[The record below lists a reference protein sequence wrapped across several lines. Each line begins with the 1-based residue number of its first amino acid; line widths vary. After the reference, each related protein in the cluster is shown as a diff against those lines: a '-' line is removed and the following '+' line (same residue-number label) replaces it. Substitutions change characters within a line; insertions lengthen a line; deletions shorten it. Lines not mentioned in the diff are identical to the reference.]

1 MAAHVRCQFKH
12 ISSKQI
18 GEQLAENID
27 TFVKAK
33 TFDRNG
39 IKRCGEGGN
48 DTIPFYLTREE
59 ANILRNRLALVLSDD
74 NSSVWFNI
82 LSEPLHNLI
91 SRSLATTDD
100 NFHQGSTFPVVCRF
114 GSLRSYNQFYSHISF
129 NNREGQISVRFVK
142 QKPNNLCIDFDNIQ
156 IIISLHSIQKKNIL
170 VNKENAKYGVD
181 ILLPLKYAPHFYRL
195 ESPKPGDKNQDKKQI
210 RICGDDQHMKFIR
223 DLAHCSDLVLHFEAS
238 PNMPWS
244 FLEHLLIDRSER
256 YEINFST
263 FKICDWSNEHNKN
276 QRPDPFDFKK
286 ASFQD
291 RYALQMLISLGFVFR
306 DKWAQLTDQELNW
319 KKWNIDERYSLCC
332 YAVEQ
337 LCQDHG
343 YDLTRTERDY
353 NERKKKLIT
362 NNNMNEQLVSIDDRK
377 KMKVAVCTLTPL
389 RFIFQPFE
397 ITTGSRALRNPKF
410 GGPENFLLVHLR
422 EENNEQ
428 LRVSNKSIKERL
440 KKSMLDG
447 INLLDKTF
455 IYMGA
460 STGQMKQMAFW
471 FINLPTCFKDIKEAH
486 NVLGNNFND
495 IKNIATYIAR
505 IGQYFSTT
513 WPIGIQLTLVTN
525 KNDIR
530 SNTGQNYVLRID
542 DIKRNNYCFTDG
554 IGKISWGLA
563 GRIAQKMN
571 ISLSSKEDIPSAYQ
585 VRVAGCK
592 GMVAI
597 DPESTLNDYYIH
609 IRPSMEKFLSDD
621 WNLEI
626 CEFARPLTLT
636 LNDQVIRLLSDLD
649 NPGGAFTSL
658 QNEGFDHWQVL
669 EEEQPSIFDIALQ
682 KKISYSTSKDNL
694 FSNRIP
700 IPPKDGRNL
709 FGVADET
716 GELKYGQ
723 CFIQYTSLD
732 PKDDVQRKL
741 QIVTGTVLV
750 TKNPCLWPGDFRRL
764 TAVRNSKLEQ
774 YMRDVIVFPIDGKRP
789 HSNEISGSDLDGDQ
803 YWVYWGN
810 RLKIKENV
818 EPLSYE
824 GATKLEMPLITQ
836 KIIVEHIV
844 ETFGAGGI
852 LGMIANTHTVAAD
865 QHEQHSFSDDCKKLA
880 ELFAIAVDS
889 PKTGK
894 FIDKEEI
901 RPFQAKY
908 CKKWPNFMKKFD
920 QPTYKSSSIL
930 ETLFL
935 NAASKYFEIRD
946 TPMINKC
953 LQRMRAIK
961 SPSMIEIEDEEFKK
975 WLDGG
980 IYEAK
985 STPKKF
991 PKKLSTQ
998 LEHNEAPIVP
1008 PSTSPKKEKSSSKLP
1023 TTTNENSSS
1032 ATKKSVIKSTE
1043 MTSTPPETS
1052 ITVET
1057 TTNSKSKNSLQNPP
1071 ILINSS
1077 ASASSISS
1085 TTSSLSSL
1093 ISSNSDPYQ
1102 PDFLMA
1108 VYAKT
1113 TTVSNVTF
1121 SPIPGSLYTVDL
1133 SKGTTDDSDRE
1144 QIIKKVTSYLE
1155 KQNVF
1160 KKKSSAYNPTIHG
1173 SLDLIIF
1180 YGYIYFIEQKTF
1192 PQKLG
1197 ELQDL
1202 IKQKQD
1208 QLIHF
1213 NYTDIDNFSKTKSLF
1228 LTTSKGTIDYEFDCY
1243 VPSYPLYYITL
1254 LFNSSKSLR
1263 KVRIYRIWTKCYVRQ
1278 PNLNADNLY
1287 EIRSVLTYDSDS
1299 PEFLEII
1306 HSIFKSSQATNLLSG
1321 RKPNIEINTNL
1332 LQSSVKPI
1340 SLKIIEQDIRTKIN
1354 QTEIN
1359 GFYREVK
1366 YVSISE
1372 QQEKSKVSP
1381 TIEYHTSPITKEERL
1396 LEQICDFVISPIE
1409 KFSSD
1414 RPYSTTS
1421 MASSLFNPYH

>member
-1 MAAHVRCQFKH
+1 MTAQVRCQFKH
-12 ISSKQI
+12 ISSKQV

-39 IKRCGEGGN
+39 IKRSGESGN
-48 DTIPFYLTREE
+48 DTIFFYLTREE
-59 ANILRNRLALVLSDD
+59 ANSLRDRLALVLSDE
-74 NSSVWFNI
+74 NSLVWFNI
-82 LSEPLHNLI
+82 CSEPLHNLI
-91 SRSLATTDD
+91 PRSLATTDD
-100 NFHQGSTFPVVCRF
+100 NFHQGSTFPVICRF

-129 NNREGQISVRFVK
+129 NNKEVQISIRFIK
-142 QKPNNLCIDFDNIQ
+142 RKPNNLCIEFNDIQ

-181 ILLPLKYAPHFYRL
+181 ILLPLKYAPHIYRL

-210 RICGDDQHMKFIR
+210 RMCGDEQRIKFIQN
-223 DLAHCSDLVLHFEAS
+223 LAQCSDLVLHFEAS

-244 FLEHLLIDRSER
+244 FLEHLLIDRPER

-263 FKICDWSNEHNKN
+263 FKICDWLKENKN
-276 QRPDPFDFKK
+276 QTPDPFDYKK

-319 KKWNIDERYSLCC
+319 KRWNVNERYSLCC

-353 NERKKKLIT
+353 NEAKKKFIT
-362 NNNMNEQLVSIDDRK
+362 NNDMNEQLVSIEDRK
-377 KMKVAVCTLTPL
+377 KLKVAACTLTPL

-397 ITTGSRALRNPKF
+397 ITTGSRALRNPQF

-428 LRVSNKSIKERL
+428 LRVSHRNIKERL
-440 KKSMLDG
+440 KNSMLDG
-447 INLLDKTF
+447 INLLGKTF
-455 IYMGA
+455 VYMGA

-471 FINLPTCFKDIKEAH
+471 FINLPTRFKDIKEAH
-486 NVLGNNFND
+486 NVLGNNLSD

-505 IGQYFSTT
+505 VGQYFSTT
-513 WPIGIQLTLVTN
+513 WPIDIQLTLITN
-525 KNDIR
+525 KSDIR
-530 SNTGQNYVLRID
+530 SNTGRNYVFRID
-542 DIKRNNYCFTDG
+542 DIKRNDYCFTDG

-636 LNDQVIRLLSDLD
+636 LNDQVIRLLSDLQ
-649 NPGGAFTSL
+649 NPDSTFISL
-658 QNEGFDHWQVL
+658 QNEGFDHWGVL
-669 EEEQPSIFDIALQ
+669 EEEQPSILDIALQ
-682 KKISYSTSKDNL
+682 KKLSYSTSKDNL
-694 FSNRIP
+694 LSNRIP

-716 GELKYGQ
+716 GELKYDQ

-732 PKDDVQRKL
+732 SKDDGQRKL
-741 QIVTGTVLV
+741 HVVTGTVLV

-764 TAVRNSKLEQ
+764 TAVRNSKLEEC
-774 YMRDVIVFPIDGKRP
+774 MRDVIVFPIDGKRP

-810 RLKIKENV
+810 RLKIQEHA

-824 GATKLEMPLITQ
+824 GAKKLEVPLITQ
-836 KIIVEHIV
+836 KIIIEHIV

-865 QHEQHSFSDDCKKLA
+865 KHEQHSFSNDCKKLA

-908 CKKWPNFMKKFD
+908 CTNWPNFMKKFD
-920 QPTYKSSSIL
+920 QPTYESSSIL
-930 ETLFL
+930 ERLFL
-935 NAASKYFEIRD
+935 NAAAKYFEVRD

-953 LQRMRAIK
+953 PQRMKAIK
-961 SPSMIEIEDEEFKK
+961 SPSMIEVENEEFKK

-985 STPKKF
+985 STSKKCQR
-991 PKKLSTQ
+991 KLSTKP
-998 LEHNEAPIVP
+998 ENNEQPIVP
-1008 PSTSPKKEKSSSKLP
+1008 SSTPPKKEKLSSKLP
-1023 TTTNENSSS
+1023 TATNENSPS
-1032 ATKKSVIKSTE
+1032 TNKKSVNKSTDI
-1043 MTSTPPETS
+1043 TSTLSETS
-1052 ITVET
+1052 ITTET
-1057 TTNSKSKNSLQNPP
+1057 TTNSKLKNSLQNPP

-1108 VYAKT
+1108 VHTKT
-1113 TTVSNVTF
+1113 ATTSNIIF

-1133 SKGTTDDSDRE
+1133 SKVTTDDSDRE
-1144 QIIKKVTSYLE
+1144 QIIKKLTSYLE

-1160 KKKSSAYNPTIHG
+1160 KKKSSAYNPTTHG
-1173 SLDLIIF
+1173 SLYLIIF
-1180 YGYIYFIEQKTF
+1180 YGHIHFIEQKIF

-1202 IKQKQD
+1202 IRQKQD

-1213 NYTDIDNFSKTKSLF
+1213 NYTDIDNFSKTKALF
-1228 LTTSKGTIDYEFDCY
+1228 STTSKSTMDYEFDCY
-1243 VPSYPLYYITL
+1243 VPSYPSYYITL
-1254 LFNSSKSLR
+1254 LFNSSKTLR
-1263 KVRIYRIWTKCYVRQ
+1263 TVRIYHIWTKCYVRQ

-1306 HSIFKSSQATNLLSG
+1306 HSVFKSSQTTNLLSG
-1321 RKPNIEINTNL
+1321 RKPNIEINVNL

-1340 SLKIIEQDIRTKIN
+1340 SLKMIEQDIRTNIN
-1354 QTEIN
+1354 QMEVDA
-1359 GFYREVK
+1359 FYREVK
-1366 YVSISE
+1366 YVSICE
-1372 QQEKSKVSP
+1372 QQEKSKVSSS
-1381 TIEYHTSPITKEERL
+1381 IEYHTSPITKDERL
-1396 LEQICDFVISPIE
+1396 FEQICDFVISPIE
-1409 KFSSD
+1409 KFSIANISIQNIGQC
-1414 RPYSTTS
+1414 
-1421 MASSLFNPYH
+1421 LLKQII